1 MLADM
6 TIVRTIPRLNTNTS
20 TMNNTRGINQQ
31 STNTSN
37 SFNQNISKS
46 TDNFSSKPNSFAF
59 SMPKGYLPSPTIQ
72 RFIQQS

>member
-6 TIVRTIPRLNTNTS
+6 TTVRTIPRLNTNTS
-20 TMNNTRGINQQ
+20 TVNNTRGINQQ

-37 SFNQNISKS
+37 SLNPN
-46 TDNFSSKPNSFAF
+46 SSKPNSFAF